1 MRCSRQAEN
10 ACGVCRFSA
19 LKSGDAVNRL
29 VLPVIGVVVAVVI
42 VGAAFAAWRLYDRD
56 EDIAK
61 ADVRATPELIARGEY
76 LVKAADCAACHNAP
90 GGKPF
95 TGGLSFKLPF
105 GTIYSTNITA
115 DKETGIG
122 AWSDDDLVRALH
134 QGIAKDGSHLYP
146 AFPYTSYTGLSRDDI
161 VAIKAYLFSLPAVRA
176 PAHPNELPFPFN
188 QRWTMAFWNLVFLD
202 QHRFHPDPLASEREN
217 RGQYLATA
225 LGHCG
230 ECHTPRNIGFAM
242 ALSKQFSGAMLE
254 GWHAYNIT
262 ADKTYGIGEWSDK
275 QIGDYLSTGH
285 AADRGSA
292 AGPMAEA
299 IANSL
304 QYLTNEDVE
313 SLVAYLRRVEPKA
326 GKAGA
331 EVNLAPA
338 EMIASKSW
346 KPSSSEVANLD
357 GQRIFEGVCAACH
370 QWNGGGR
377 QTPYASLAG
386 SQAAND
392 PDGVNLVRVMLTGA
406 DLRTAKGRGYMPS
419 FGDAYSDAEL
429 AAVANYVI
437 GHFGG
442 KSGDVTAQAVRERR
456 AVQ

>member
-1 MRCSRQAEN
+1 MTRRSLAI
-10 ACGVCRFSA
+10 
-19 LKSGDAVNRL
+19 
-29 VLPVIGVVVAVVI
+29 IGAFVTVFVVG
-42 VGAAFAAWRLYDRD
+42 GAAFAAWRLYDRNP
-56 EDIAK
+56 DITA
-61 ADVRATPELIARGEY
+61 ADVRSTPALIARGEY
-76 LVKAADCAACHNAP
+76 LVKAADCAACHNSP

-95 TGGLSFKLPF
+95 AGGLAFKLPF

-115 DKETGIG
+115 DRETGIG
-122 AWSDDDLVRALH
+122 TWSDDDFVLALH
-134 QGIAKDGSHLYP
+134 QGIAKDGSYLYP

-176 PAHPNELPFPFN
+176 PARPNELPFPFN

-202 QHRFHPDPLASEREN
+202 QHRFSPDPRATDREN

-242 ALSKQFSGAMLE
+242 ALSKQFSGAMLQ

-262 ADKTYGIGEWSDK
+262 ADRSYGIGDWSDK
-275 QIGDYLSTGH
+275 QIADYLSSGH
-285 AADRGSA
+285 AMGRGSA

-299 IANSL
+299 VVNSL
-304 QYLTNEDVE
+304 QYLTNDDVA
-313 SLVAYLRRVEPKA
+313 SLVAYLRRVEPKT
-326 GKAGA
+326 GKAGT
-331 EVNLAPA
+331 EVDPAPA
-338 EMIASKSW
+338 QMMASASW
-346 KPSSSEVANLD
+346 KPSTPDLGNID

-377 QTPYASLAG
+377 QTRYASLAG
-386 SQAAND
+386 SQAVND
-392 PDGVNLVRVMLTGA
+392 PEGINLVRVMLTGA
-406 DLRTAKGRGYMPS
+406 DLKTAKGRGYMPS

-437 GHFGG
+437 AHFGG
-442 KSGDVTAQAVRERR
+442 KSGKVTAQAVRERR
-456 AVQ
+456 TAQ

>member
-1 MRCSRQAEN
+1 MARRSLVAIV
-10 ACGVCRFSA
+10 GA
-19 LKSGDAVNRL
+19 LVTVFA
-29 VLPVIGVVVAVVI
+29 IG
-42 VGAAFAAWRLYDRD
+42 GAAFAVWRLYDRD
-56 EDIAK
+56 PDVSA
-61 ADVRATPELIARGEY
+61 ADVRSTPALVAHGEY
-76 LVKAADCAACHNAP
+76 LVKAADCAACHNSP
-90 GGKPF
+90 GGQPF
-95 TGGLSFKLPF
+95 AGGLAFKLPF

-122 AWSDDDLVRALH
+122 TWSDDDFVLALH

-161 VAIKAYLFSLPAVRA
+161 VAMKAYLFSLPAVRA
-176 PAHPNELPFPFN
+176 PAHPNEMPFPFN

-202 QHRFHPDPLASEREN
+202 QHRFRPDRRANDAEN

-242 ALSKQFSGAMLE
+242 AFSKQLSGTMLE

-262 ADKTYGIGEWSDK
+262 ADKRYGIGDWSDK
-275 QIGDYLSTGH
+275 QIADYLSSGH
-285 AADRGSA
+285 AMGRGSA

-299 IANSL
+299 VANSL
-304 QYLTNEDVE
+304 QYLTNDDVA
-313 SLVAYLRRVEPKA
+313 SLVAYLRRVEPKT
-326 GKAGA
+326 GKAGT
-331 EVNLAPA
+331 EVDPAPA
-338 EMIASKSW
+338 QMVASKSW
-346 KPSSSEVANLD
+346 KPSAPDHGNLD

-377 QTPYASLAG
+377 ESHYASLAG
-386 SQAAND
+386 SQAVND
-392 PDGVNLVRVMLTGA
+392 PEGVNLIRVMLTGA

-419 FGDAYSDAEL
+419 FGDAYSDDEL

-437 GHFGG
+437 AHFGG
-442 KSGDVTAQAVRERR
+442 KSGKVTAQTVRGQRT
-456 AVQ
+456 AQ